1 MPEHK
6 LASIVKRTHVLS
18 NRSIANQF
26 VKSLC
31 HPVEVDLRPS
41 CCHDIGQKWCATGHP
56 FTSANLSREI
66 YTRTDWPGA
75 MTFFDRGLRDFDLI
89 AAKAANAEEK
99 LEPDSR
105 VTSVQTELVQHILI
119 LCVAAIHCA

>member
-1 MPEHK
+1 
-6 LASIVKRTHVLS
+6 LS

-31 HPVEVDLRPS
+31 HPVEVHLRPS
-41 CCHDIGQKWCATGHP
+41 CCHDIGQKWRATGHP

-89 AAKAANAEEK
+89 AAKAANAKEK
-99 LEPDSR
+99 LEADSR
-105 VTSVQTELVQHILI
+105 VTSVQTELVQHILV
-119 LCVAAIHCA
+119 LCVAAIHCT